1 MELYKASNQWA
12 NRPADE
18 RFASLQAM
26 RDACY
31 EYKQSA
37 RSSTFTLGNTRA
49 IAVDDDVLL
58 EGQTGQ
64 QAKLTNYAFGQICNL
79 VSAPANYLRSLQ
91 AELAAKNLQHGF
103 NADPDLAAKP
113 QKGLFH
119 ANGNFICRCVTS
131 QKYQRI
137 WNYEIIDR
145 LIPLEERGWH
155 TPPSMTDDVMPS
167 GLYASDHDMFVFLVD
182 DQHRVNDGTD
192 QGLARGF
199 FAINSEV
206 GQSAFKLITFYYRF
220 VCGNHIVWGAENVQQ
235 MKIIHKGM
243 PARNFNRT
251 MQIELQKYA
260 ESSAS
265 DDEAKIERAKRLT
278 LGANKEEVLDY
289 LFGKRNLLLTK
300 KDIEASYALAEVDY
314 ELDRKGGS
322 PPNTVWGMVQGL
334 TRHSQTKQYA
344 DERTK
349 LDTTAGKILEMAF

>member
-31 EYKQSA
+31 AYKQSA
-37 RSSTFTLGNTRA
+37 RSSTFTFGNTNA
-49 IAVDDDVLL
+49 IAEGDNVLL

-64 QAKLTNYAFGQICNL
+64 RAKLTHYAFGQLCNQ
-79 VSAPANYLRSLQ
+79 VSAPANYLRSLP
-91 AELAAKNLQHGF
+91 ATLAADNLNHGLH
-103 NADPDLAAKP
+103 NDTELAAKP

-119 ANGNFICRCVTS
+119 ANCNFICRCITS
-131 QKYQRI
+131 HKYQRI
-137 WNYEIIDR
+137 WNYEIVDR
-145 LIPLEERGWH
+145 LLPLEELGWH
-155 TPPSMTDDVMPS
+155 VPPSATDHIMPS
-167 GLYASDHDMFVFLVD
+167 GLYASDHDMFAFLVD
-182 DQHRVNDGTD
+182 DQHRINDGTD

-206 GQSAFKLITFYYRF
+206 GQSAFKLITFYYRYI
-220 VCGNHIVWGAENVQQ
+220 CGNHIVWGAENVQQ
-235 MKIIHKGM
+235 LKIIHKGM
-243 PARNFNRT
+243 PARNFQST
-251 MQIELQKYA
+251 MAIELKKYA
-260 ESSAS
+260 DSSAS

-278 LGANKEEVLDY
+278 LGDNKDEVLDY
-289 LFGKRNLLLTK
+289 LFGKRNLLLTR

-334 TRHSQTKQYA
+334 TRHSQTKEYA